1 MKKLLSL
8 ILIATISLSTLFVGS
23 VGVGAVKKP
32 KAPKNVKVTNQYYF
46 IKKIAVELNTV
57 KNKAIKGYE
66 VTGTAK
72 GVKKLKADAPQYYY
86 LSKTNADLEKVKNNV
101 FYKIRARAYIKKNGK
116 KIYSK
121 YSKATYACNAVVLK
135 DFSISNQLL
144 KWGKVNGAQEYD
156 VYASFTKNSDSNS
169 KPLDKYTKISTTK
182 NTSYKITKIGNKQIR
197 KGMSFYVKIIAKKK
211 VGNKTYSSDASLSS
225 ICYVLMNV

>member
-144 KWGKVNGAQEYD
+144 KWGKVNGAQKYD
-156 VYASFTKNSDSNS
+156 VYASFTKNS
-169 KPLDKYTKISTTK
+169 DKYTKISTTK

-211 VGNKTYSSDASLSS
+211 VGNKIYSSDNSLPSY
-225 ICYVLMNV
+225 CYVPMYV